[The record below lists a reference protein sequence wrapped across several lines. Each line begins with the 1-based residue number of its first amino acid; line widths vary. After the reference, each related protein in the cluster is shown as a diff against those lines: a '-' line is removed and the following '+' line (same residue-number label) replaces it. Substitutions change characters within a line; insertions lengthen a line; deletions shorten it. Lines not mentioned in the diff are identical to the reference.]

1 MTVYE
6 LDFDDFSS
14 CEYSLLAIHTPLEDY
29 KLAYLLNRRL
39 DYKFKKSDINIDK
52 KNKNDV
58 LTSFSVYEYSNA
70 EHNFSLIKNTLK
82 KKVIIDND
90 SLFNVSH
97 EVSYLISERKK
108 VDYFLKIEGDINAIY
123 LSKLIQKLKAFPQL
137 LTSYKIDINSLKSK
151 DFLIF

>member
-6 LDFDDFSS
+6 LDFDDFSA

-39 DYKFKKSDINIDK
+39 DYKFNKSDINIDK
-52 KNKNDV
+52 KSKNDV
-58 LTSFSVYEYSNA
+58 LTSFSVYEYSDA
-70 EHNFSLIKNTLK
+70 EYNFLLIKNTLK
-82 KKVIIDND
+82 KKVIIDNN

-97 EVSYLISERKK
+97 EVHYLIPERKK
-108 VDYFLKIEGDINAIY
+108 VDYFIKIEGDVDSIY
-123 LSKLIQKLKAFPQL
+123 LSKLIQKLIEFPQL